1 MLMMK
6 RRDWIWFVIA
16 PLSVTWI
23 LDRVSK
29 HIAESIQGFEFYGP
43 VGLVLHHNH
52 GAILGLFSNLPPVL
66 RIVSLSTGGAF
77 LIFTFFTVQYLLP
90 IRSRMLRTGM
100 STLLGGILG
109 NVIDR
114 ILYGY
119 VIDFL
124 VLGSPS
130 RFTPFVFNI
139 ADALQ
144 WVGYLMIVYALI
156 KDSKI
161 LWPDINHRK
170 SYWIN
175 PRFQLRYC
183 IILVGFGVCFA
194 LIAGIYSYTFMKVS
208 IDSLIG
214 ERPDVEARFLI
225 PFVLTFIAVS
235 AIFWVL
241 LFIVGLILSHRAAG
255 PVYAFE
261 KFLED
266 MVEGKTR
273 TLKLRAGDEFP
284 HLEKLAREL
293 AEKLNKKNSA

>member
-1 MLMMK
+1 
-6 RRDWIWFVIA
+6 
-16 PLSVTWI
+16 
-23 LDRVSK
+23 
-29 HIAESIQGFEFYGP
+29 
-43 VGLVLHHNH
+43 
-52 GAILGLFSNLPPVL
+52 
-66 RIVSLSTGGAF
+66 
-77 LIFTFFTVQYLLP
+77 
-90 IRSRMLRTGM
+90 
-100 STLLGGILG
+100 
-109 NVIDR
+109 
-114 ILYGY
+114 
-119 VIDFL
+119 
-124 VLGSPS
+124 
-130 RFTPFVFNI
+130 
-139 ADALQ
+139 
-144 WVGYLMIVYALI
+144 MIVYALI